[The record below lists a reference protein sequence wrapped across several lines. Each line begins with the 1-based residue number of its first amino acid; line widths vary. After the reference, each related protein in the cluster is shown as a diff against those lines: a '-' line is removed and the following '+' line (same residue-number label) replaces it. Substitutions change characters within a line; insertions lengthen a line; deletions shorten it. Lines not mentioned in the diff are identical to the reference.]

1 MRLCQAV
8 GRLLTTGAAVRSQT
22 ASTAPTTEELIK
34 QLVDVTQTRFRYEVA
49 RDQAIMSGLLVY
61 VEQRRRQTEG
71 DFAVELPYEF
81 RKEASRAQRAAMAR
95 VQYDNNL
102 LLHVRVVA
110 PNDQDDLVQRSLL
123 RDVSAEMSAYA
134 RLLRLRG
141 YSQTKIDHAL
151 ETMYDDDD
159 ERLVDEDSLQQLKI
173 EEILAGR
180 RRCYSSASS
189 SDSSM
194 GSF

>member
-1 MRLCQAV
+1 
-8 GRLLTTGAAVRSQT
+8 
-22 ASTAPTTEELIK
+22 
-34 QLVDVTQTRFRYEVA
+34 
-49 RDQAIMSGLLVY
+49 
-61 VEQRRRQTEG
+61 
-71 DFAVELPYEF
+71 
-81 RKEASRAQRAAMAR
+81 
-95 VQYDNNL
+95 
-102 LLHVRVVA
+102 
-110 PNDQDDLVQRSLL
+110 
-123 RDVSAEMSAYA
+123 MSAYA